1 MTIVCNTCNYFDVSI
16 NQFDNL
22 LQKVKNLKMEVHLIK
37 KLHDVEFHNYS
48 HESLFIASVS
58 ESVSALRSIQLV
70 INYGISNFL
79 NECL

>member
-1 MTIVCNTCNYFDVSI
+1 
-16 NQFDNL
+16 
-22 LQKVKNLKMEVHLIK
+22 MEVHLIK

-48 HESLFIASVS
+48 HGILFIASVS
-58 ESVSALRSIQLV
+58 ESVSVLRNILLV

>member
-1 MTIVCNTCNYFDVSI
+1 
-16 NQFDNL
+16 
-22 LQKVKNLKMEVHLIK
+22 MEVHLIK